1 MRFSN
6 FWIPTRKEIPAEA
19 EVISHQLML
28 RAGMIRQSALG
39 IYSWLPL
46 GLKVLNKVAELIRQE
61 MNKAGALEVLMPA
74 TQSEE
79 LWQLSGRWDDYGAEL
94 LRFEDRHKR
103 KFCFGPTHE
112 EVITDLVKK
121 DLTSFRQL
129 PLNFYQIQWKFRD
142 EIRPRFG
149 VMRAR
154 EFLMKDAYSFD
165 IDEEGLQKSYDNMF
179 KAYCNIFE
187 ALGLKYR
194 PVLADNGSIGGN
206 SSHEFHVLAQT
217 GEDAIVFAD
226 TGTYAA
232 NIEKAATI
240 PPNFERPAP
249 SEELKKVETPKVKT
263 IADLVEQFKLPIEKT
278 LKTLLVNG
286 ADGGIVALVVRGDH
300 ELNEVKAEH
309 LPEVAKP
316 LKMAEEAKV
325 KQIIGASFGSLGAVG
340 MDKLNIPVIVD
351 YAAAKVADFAIGA
364 NEDGYHY
371 FGVNWERDCSYL
383 REEDLRNVVEGDP
396 SPDGVGTLHITRGI
410 EVGHVFQLGKK
421 YSQAMG
427 LKVLMENGEEKT
439 VLMGCYGIGVS
450 RVVAA
455 AIEQNHDERGIIWTK
470 EITPFDAVII
480 PINAH
485 KSAAVKEAAEKLYAD
500 LTAKGLDIALDDR
513 NLRAGVMFAD
523 ADLIGIPARIVI
535 SDKTLA
541 NNCVE
546 FKFRTQNE
554 AEILELEPEKISK
567 KVRN

>member
-6 FWIPTRKEIPAEA
+6 FWLPTRKEIPAEA
-19 EVISHQLML
+19 EIISHQLML
-28 RAGMIRQSALG
+28 RAAMIRQSAVG

-46 GLKVLNKVAELIRQE
+46 GVKVLNKVAELVRRE
-61 MNKAGALEVLMPA
+61 MNKAGALEVLMSA

-79 LWQLSGRWDDYGAEL
+79 LWQLSGRWNDYGPEL
-94 LRFEDRHKR
+94 LRFEDRHQR
-103 KFCFGPTHE
+103 KYCFGPTHE

-121 DLTSFRQL
+121 DLSSFRQL
-129 PLNFYQIQWKFRD
+129 PVNFYQIQWKFRD
-142 EIRPRFG
+142 EVRPRFG

-165 IDEEGLQKSYDNMF
+165 ISEEGLQKSYEIMF
-179 KAYCNIFE
+179 RAYCNIFE

-194 PVLADNGSIGGN
+194 PVIADNGSIGGN

-217 GEDAIVFAD
+217 GEDAIVFSD
-226 TGTYAA
+226 QSDYAA

-240 PPNFERPAP
+240 APNFDRPAP
-249 SEELKKVETPKVKT
+249 SEELRKVETPEVKT

-278 LKTLLVNG
+278 LKTLLVDS

-309 LPEVAKP
+309 LKEVAKP
-316 LKMAEEAKV
+316 LKMAEEEKV
-325 KQIIGASFGSLGAVG
+325 KKIIGATFGSLGAVG

-351 YAAAKVADFAIGA
+351 YAAAKVSDFAIGA
-364 NEDGYHY
+364 NQDGYHY

-383 REEDLRNVVEGDP
+383 READLRNVVEGDP
-396 SPDGVGTLHITRGI
+396 SPDGKGKLQITRGI
-410 EVGHVFQLGKK
+410 EVGHIFQLGSK
-421 YSQAMG
+421 YSEAMG
-427 LKVLMENGEEKT
+427 LKTTMENGEEKT
-439 VLMGCYGIGVS
+439 VLMGCYGIGIS

-470 EITPFDAVII
+470 EIAPFDAVII

-485 KSAAVKEAAEKLYAD
+485 KSEQVKAASEKLYAD
-500 LTAKGLDIALDDR
+500 LTAQGLDIALDDR
-513 NLRAGVMFAD
+513 TLRAGVMFAD

-541 NNCVE
+541 NNSVE
-546 FKFRTQNE
+546 FKFRNQNE
-554 AEILELEPEKISK
+554 AELLPLELEELTK
-567 KVRN
+567 RLR

>member
-6 FWIPTRKEIPAEA
+6 FWLPTRKEIPAEA
-19 EVISHQLML
+19 EIISHQLML
-28 RAGMIRQSALG
+28 RAAMIRQSAVG

-46 GLKVLNKVAELIRQE
+46 GVKVLNKVAELVRRE
-61 MNKAGALEVLMPA
+61 MNKAGALEVLMSA

-79 LWQLSGRWDDYGAEL
+79 LWQLSGRWNDYGPEL
-94 LRFEDRHKR
+94 LRFEDRHQR
-103 KFCFGPTHE
+103 KYCFGPTHE

-121 DLTSFRQL
+121 DLSSFRQL
-129 PLNFYQIQWKFRD
+129 PVNFYQIQWKFRD
-142 EIRPRFG
+142 EVRPRFG

-165 IDEEGLQKSYDNMF
+165 ISEEGLQKSYEIMF
-179 KAYCNIFE
+179 RAYCNIFE

-194 PVLADNGSIGGN
+194 PVIADNGSIGGN

-217 GEDAIVFAD
+217 GEDAIVFSD
-226 TGTYAA
+226 QSDYAA

-240 PPNFERPAP
+240 APNFNRPAP
-249 SEELKKVETPKVKT
+249 SEELKKVETPEVKT

-278 LKTLLVNG
+278 LKTLLVDS

-309 LPEVAKP
+309 LKEVAKP
-316 LKMAEEAKV
+316 LKMAEEEKV
-325 KQIIGASFGSLGAVG
+325 KKIIGATFGSLGAVG

-351 YAAAKVADFAIGA
+351 YAAAKVSDFAIGA
-364 NEDGYHY
+364 NQDGYHY

-383 REEDLRNVVEGDP
+383 READLRNVVEGDP
-396 SPDGVGTLHITRGI
+396 SPDGKGKLQITRGI
-410 EVGHVFQLGKK
+410 EVGHIFQLGSK
-421 YSQAMG
+421 YSEAMG
-427 LKVLMENGEEKT
+427 LKTTMENGEEKT
-439 VLMGCYGIGVS
+439 VLMGCYGIGIS

-470 EITPFDAVII
+470 EIAPFDAVII

-485 KSAAVKEAAEKLYAD
+485 KSEQVKAASEKLYAD
-500 LTAKGLDIALDDR
+500 LTAQGLDIALDDR
-513 NLRAGVMFAD
+513 TLRAGVMFAD

-541 NNCVE
+541 NNSVE
-546 FKFRTQNE
+546 FKFRNQNE
-554 AEILELEPEKISK
+554 AELLPLELEELTK
-567 KVRN
+567 RLR